1 MKHKQFIY
9 YIIVTL
15 FSMDS
20 AICEEDRK
28 SFASDSSS
36 NTISIQRQLTE
47 FTINSILVLKKCQE
61 ADDLFVKSLAAFLD
75 YDWGRACICA

>member
-47 FTINSILVLKKCQE
+47 FTINSILVLKNVRSRRSFCE
-61 ADDLFVKSLAAFLD
+61 ISRRFS
-75 YDWGRACICA
+75 